1 MENEI
6 VNKGKLT
13 CNKKI
18 LCSIVSLATREIGG
32 VSSLKSNFK
41 SKFLNLFSSEK
52 VPGVLIKFNP
62 NGNVIVDVYITVEN
76 GCSIPDVAYRVQENI
91 KNNIASMVDMR
102 TSKVNVHI
110 VGVDFNDEK
119 TLAEE
124 NLWEENQGIMHSNLY
139 IKILLI

>member
-6 VNKGKLT
+6 VNRGKLT

-124 NLWEENQGIMHSNLY
+124 NL
-139 IKILLI
+139 

>member
-18 LCSIVSLATREIGG
+18 LCSIVSLATREISG

-124 NLWEENQGIMHSNLY
+124 NL
-139 IKILLI
+139 

>member
-124 NLWEENQGIMHSNLY
+124 NL
-139 IKILLI
+139 

>member
-1 MENEI
+1 MENEL

-18 LCSIVSLATREIGG
+18 LCSIISLATREING
-32 VSSLKSNFK
+32 VSNLKSTFK
-41 SKFLNLFSSEK
+41 NKFLSMFSSEK
-52 VPGVLIKFNP
+52 SPGVKIKFNP
-62 NGNVIVDVYITVEN
+62 NGSLLVDVSITVLN

-110 VGVDFNDEK
+110 IGVDFIDDKPVVEK
-119 TLAEE
+119 E
-124 NLWEENQGIMHSNLY
+124 NLWEGNQEKPLSN
-139 IKILLI
+139 

>member
-119 TLAEE
+119 TFAEE
-124 NLWEENQGIMHSNLY
+124 NL
-139 IKILLI
+139 

>member
-18 LCSIVSLATREIGG
+18 LCSIVSLATREVSG
-32 VSSLKSNFK
+32 VSSLKSNLK
-41 SKFLNLFSSEK
+41 CKFLNLFSSEK

-124 NLWEENQGIMHSNLY
+124 NL
-139 IKILLI
+139 

>member
-18 LCSIVSLATREIGG
+18 LCSIVSLATREISG
-32 VSSLKSNFK
+32 VSGLKSNFK

-124 NLWEENQGIMHSNLY
+124 NL
-139 IKILLI
+139 